1 MIKKKKFDCVAMK
14 LEIQSSIYNET
25 NGMSPQELLE
35 YYHEAVE
42 KGPFA
47 EKMKRIR
54 ARQEKH
60 RSELETSVYARKESP
75 LRSGRRR

>member
-1 MIKKKKFDCVAMK
+1 MSKKKKFDCVAMK
-14 LEIQSSIYNET
+14 LEIQSNIYKET
-25 NGMSPQELLE
+25 KEMSPQELLA

-54 ARQEKH
+54 ARQEKQKKA
-60 RSELETSVYARKESP
+60 S
-75 LRSGRRR
+75 